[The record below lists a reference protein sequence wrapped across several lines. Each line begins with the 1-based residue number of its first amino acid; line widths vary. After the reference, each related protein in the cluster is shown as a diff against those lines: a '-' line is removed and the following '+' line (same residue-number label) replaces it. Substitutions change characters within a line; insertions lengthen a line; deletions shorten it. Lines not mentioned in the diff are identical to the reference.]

1 MENYKPNSHKSKAE
15 STKSAEKKEIKK
27 VVTETKVKKKSGMS
41 KLAGNFISDDAKN
54 VKSYVIMDVL
64 IPAMKKAISDIVT
77 NGIDMI
83 LYGETGRTK
92 RTGSTTYVS
101 YNKYSN
107 KERSDERRYSSDRR
121 YKSFA
126 YEDIVIENRGEAEN
140 VLSMMLEILD
150 NYEHVSVNDLNDLL
164 GISGDFTDTRYGWT
178 SLRTADIRRIRDGYI
193 LDLPAPRVID

>member
-15 STKSAEKKEIKK
+15 STKLAEKKEIKK

-92 RTGSTTYVS
+92 RTGSSTYVS

-107 KERSDERRYSSDRR
+107 KERSEERRYSSERR

-150 NYEHVSVNDLNDLL
+150 NYESVSVNDLNDLL